1 MSTATY
7 ELARSIPAR
16 VGELRVLVDHA
27 AKCESEDES
36 LYNAICRAAAVLMA
50 SHLEGFLKELVR
62 SIVLDLNFHI
72 EEFSYMPA
80 AMQRTFCMKIAFYEG
95 VSSAEVEKRVAQL
108 ISFFSSNNVKV
119 DMSAFPYKENSNRN
133 PSPSFIDTTLGA
145 IGVPSVLAALK
156 GGRFEAVFDGDHRT
170 DYLLRRDL
178 RRFQAKLYQFPY
190 KALPTPYTFNKS
202 KDKTE
207 GSLWWE
213 FINGIMNRRHSVA
226 HGDTLENE
234 TSWAELRTDALKIEV
249 LMFAIIY
256 RSCSFL
262 GESLSR

>member
-7 ELARSIPAR
+7 ELSRSIPAR
-16 VGELRVLVDHA
+16 IGELRVLVDHA
-27 AKCESEDES
+27 SKCETEDES

-62 SIVLDLNFHI
+62 SITLDLNFHI
-72 EEFSYMPA
+72 EEFSSMPL

-95 VSSAEVEKRVAQL
+95 VSNAEIEKRVTQL

-119 DMSAFPYKENSNRN
+119 DMSAFPYKENANKN
-133 PSPSFIDTTLGA
+133 PSPAFIDATLGA

-156 GGRFEAVFDGDHRT
+156 GGRFEAVFDGNHHT
-170 DYLLRRDL
+170 DYMLRRDL
-178 RRFQAKLYQFPY
+178 RRYQSTLYHFPY
-190 KALPTPYTFNKS
+190 RALPPPYTFNRN
-202 KDKTE
+202 KDKAE
-207 GSLWWE
+207 GSIWWE
-213 FINGIMNRRHSVA
+213 FINGVMNRRHSVA

-234 TSWAELRTDALKIEV
+234 TSWSELRTDALKLEV

-256 RSCSFL
+256 HSCGFL
-262 GESLSR
+262 GLNLSK